1 MNRTAWKWLLA
12 VSLSLNLGIIA
23 AVVFNQL
30 RPLPPHA
37 NTTQAPPVNLPDYL
51 QLSNEQRQRWQQLE
65 PVFLQDIAANWRE
78 IRKHRETLVRHIFAG
93 TPQRAAI
100 DAEQARIAALQ
111 DAQQQRVISQLL
123 AERDLLNESQR
134 ARLMAL
140 LLSRYEQEATKEELL
155 HRD

>member
-23 AVVFNQL
+23 TVLFNQL
-30 RPLPPHA
+30 RPLPQA
-37 NTTQAPPVNLPDYL
+37 NTTQAPHVNLPDYL

-78 IRKHRETLVRHIFAG
+78 IRKHRETLVRHIFAA

-140 LLSRYEQEATKEELL
+140 LLSRYAQEATEEELL